1 MGISK
6 YKSIFEKGYIPNCDE
21 DVFVIIK
28 VNNTALW
35 TSLIKY
41 LNGEEIIGTFYEK
54 VLQKTNQK
62 GFRIGKVIKIKGNKL
77 HVKGKSYNN
86 SLNNWID
93 EKDIAI

>member
-35 TSLIKY
+35 T
-41 LNGEEIIGTFYEK
+41 
-54 VLQKTNQK
+54 
-62 GFRIGKVIKIKGNKL
+62 
-77 HVKGKSYNN
+77 
-86 SLNNWID
+86 
-93 EKDIAI
+93 

>member
-6 YKSIFEKGYIPNCDE
+6 YKSIFEKGYVPNCGE

-28 VNNTALW
+28 VKNTALW
-35 TSLIKY
+35 IKLIKH

-54 VLQKTNQK
+54 DLQKTNQK

-77 HVKGKSYNN
+77 HVKEKSYNN
-86 SLNNWID
+86 SFNNWID
-93 EKDIAI
+93 KRDIAI